1 MNQYMSDSMF
11 TDLDPRTLVLDAM
24 MQAREPELIKKAKLR
39 EAQVIKLAQQTDDIL
54 EDLLQGGTINVPI
67 EVFEVGA
74 KRYVV
79 DGFHRTTA
87 CLEYLKK
94 RPNESFTIR
103 AKVIKNRT
111 YEEAFLAAQGMN
123 ETHGVSAT
131 KQEVMQ
137 SKFRK
142 LIVAEHFELSIS
154 EIMETAKLKKTQAA
168 HTRHALLACKEVID
182 DIRSYKS
189 LPLAERI
196 ESLHRA
202 LKDKYD
208 LTASAFDGKSF
219 PLMRVL
225 ADAYN
230 GKDNLYTNGT
240 DEWTKQQMNGA
251 ERSFK
256 KMIEHYGAGIF
267 REALRKV
274 AREEQLDISVTRK
287 ASWEAKNGYTEE
299 ADYEENSNKPSEL
312 IMDELEF

>member
-11 TDLDPRTLVLDAM
+11 TDLDPRTLVLDPM

-54 EDLLQGGTINVPI
+54 EDLLQGGAINVPI

-111 YEEAFLAAQGMN
+111 YEETFLAAQEMN
-123 ETHGVSAT
+123 KSHGVSVT
-131 KQEVMQ
+131 KEEETQ

-142 LIVAEHFELSIS
+142 LIVDAKFELSITD
-154 EIMETAKLKKTQAA
+154 IRETAKLKKTQAA
-168 HTRHALLACKEVID
+168 HTRHALLACKEAIEG
-182 DIRSYKS
+182 IQAFES
-189 LPLAERI
+189 LPFAERI
-196 ESLHRA
+196 ESLRKA
-202 LKDKYD
+202 LADKYD
-208 LTASAFDGKSF
+208 LTASAFDGKGF
-219 PLMRVL
+219 PKMRKL
-225 ADAYN
+225 ADVYS
-230 GKDNLYTNGT
+230 GKENLFVDGT
-240 DEWTKQQMNGA
+240 DEWTQHQMKGA

-274 AREEQLDISVTRK
+274 AREEQLEISVTRK
-287 ASWEAKNGYTEE
+287 ATWEAKNGYTKE

-312 IMDELEF
+312 IMDEIEF